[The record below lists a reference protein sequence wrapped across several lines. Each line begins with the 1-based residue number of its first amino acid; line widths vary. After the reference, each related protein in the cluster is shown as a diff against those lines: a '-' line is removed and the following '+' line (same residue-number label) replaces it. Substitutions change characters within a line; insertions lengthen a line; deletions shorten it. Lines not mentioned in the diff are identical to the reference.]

1 MCEWVGDCV
10 CVCVW
15 QVEVVA
21 ALVHQYDRVDVLVKQ
36 VEGLYALEG
45 EVFQTF
51 QQRYSI
57 KRES

>member
-1 MCEWVGDCV
+1 M

-36 VEGLYALEG
+36 VEGLYALQG